1 MLTKPRII
9 CWRYAVAYNENVEYL
24 YSVVFPSF
32 SSSKAVHDEL
42 VHRHRKETEKVGYVR
57 SKFD

>member
-1 MLTKPRII
+1 M
-9 CWRYAVAYNENVEYL
+9 AYNENVEYL

-32 SSSKAVHDEL
+32 SSSKSVQDEL
-42 VHRHRKETEKVGYVR
+42 VHRHRKETEKVGYVQ